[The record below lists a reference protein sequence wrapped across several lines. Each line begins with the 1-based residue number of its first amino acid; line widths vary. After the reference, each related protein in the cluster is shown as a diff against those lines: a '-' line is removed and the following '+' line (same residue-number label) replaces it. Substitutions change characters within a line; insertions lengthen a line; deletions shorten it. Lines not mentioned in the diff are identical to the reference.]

1 MKYGYV
7 RVSTKEQHEDRQI
20 MALKELNIEEKYIF
34 VDKISGKEFLR
45 PAYRRLLKKL
55 KAGDLLVVLSIDRLG
70 RNYDEIQKQ
79 WQHITK
85 KVKADI
91 LVLDMPLLD
100 TSKKEDTDL
109 TGNFISDLVL
119 NILSYVA
126 QIERENIK
134 KRQQEGIKAAKYRGV
149 KFGRPKI
156 EVPVQFENIYYRW
169 INKEISSREA
179 SKILGISQ
187 GTFLKWSH
195 NKSQNS

>member
-1 MKYGYV
+1 
-7 RVSTKEQHEDRQI
+7 

-34 VDKISGKEFLR
+34 VDKISGKDFLC

-70 RNYDEIQKQ
+70 RNCDEIQEQ

-100 TSKKEDTDL
+100 TRKKEDTDL

-134 KRQQEGIKAAKYRGV
+134 KRQQEGIKAAIYRGV

-156 EVPVQFENIYYRW
+156 EVPV
-169 INKEISSREA
+169 
-179 SKILGISQ
+179 
-187 GTFLKWSH
+187 
-195 NKSQNS
+195 

>member
-1 MKYGYV
+1 MGEIPIFFVLLLTVEDNMKYGYV

-134 KRQQEGIKAAKYRGV
+134 KKTT
-149 KFGRPKI
+149 GR
-156 EVPVQFENIYYRW
+156 
-169 INKEISSREA
+169 
-179 SKILGISQ
+179 
-187 GTFLKWSH
+187 
-195 NKSQNS
+195 NKSS

>member
-7 RVSTKEQHEDRQI
+7 RVSTKDQHEDRQI
-20 MALKELNIEEKYIF
+20 MALKELDIEEKYIF
-34 VDKISGKEFLR
+34 IDKISGKDFLR

-55 KAGDLLVVLSIDRLG
+55 KA
-70 RNYDEIQKQ
+70 
-79 WQHITK
+79 
-85 KVKADI
+85 DI

-100 TSKKEDTDL
+100 TRKKENTDL

-149 KFGRPKI
+149 KFYRPRI
-156 EVPVQFENIYYRW
+156 
-169 INKEISSREA
+169 
-179 SKILGISQ
+179 
-187 GTFLKWSH
+187 
-195 NKSQNS
+195 

>member
-1 MKYGYV
+1 
-7 RVSTKEQHEDRQI
+7 

-34 VDKISGKEFLR
+34 VDKISGKDFLR

-70 RNYDEIQKQ
+70 RNCDEIQEQ

-100 TSKKEDTDL
+100 TRKKEDTDL

-134 KRQQEGIKAAKYRGV
+134 KDNR
-149 KFGRPKI
+149 
-156 EVPVQFENIYYRW
+156 
-169 INKEISSREA
+169 KE
-179 SKILGISQ
+179 
-187 GTFLKWSH
+187 
-195 NKSQNS
+195 

>member
-1 MKYGYV
+1 M
-7 RVSTKEQHEDRQI
+7 
-20 MALKELNIEEKYIF
+20 L
-34 VDKISGKEFLR
+34 DKSHF
-45 PAYRRLLKKL
+45 
-55 KAGDLLVVLSIDRLG
+55 
-70 RNYDEIQKQ
+70 
-79 WQHITK
+79 IT
-85 KVKADI
+85 D
-91 LVLDMPLLD
+91 
-100 TSKKEDTDL
+100 
-109 TGNFISDLVL
+109 
-119 NILSYVA
+119 
-126 QIERENIK
+126 RENIK